1 MKLTCWGAARQ
12 VTGSKH
18 LLDLPGGTR
27 VLVDCGLDYE
37 KRSEFEA
44 RNTTFPFQP
53 ESVDLLILTH
63 AHIDHSGNIPNLI
76 KQGFRGTIICT
87 EPTLQLSD
95 YLLRDSLNI
104 QRMEAM
110 GRDKKKHKGRNQ
122 KKKGKKFSDNSGA
135 VLYSKRHI
143 ADMLDMSKTVPMG
156 QLYRFNDELSIEFV
170 NAGHILGAA
179 SAILHIQHKGE
190 TRKVGFTGDLGN
202 YGSKLVPDPTPMKG
216 LNYLI
221 SESTYGGR
229 NHVADTDDACSELL
243 RYVNQTCV
251 EKGGKLVIPAF
262 SVGRTQAIIFAFHQ
276 LYREGKLPKVKI
288 FTDSPLA
295 IRSTAVY
302 QHSLEY
308 LNDEA
313 HAFQKQYGSLF
324 DFPLLHVIEDEKES
338 DLLSLYPEPCVII
351 SAAGMV
357 EGGRIQ
363 MHIRN
368 NIGNMD
374 NTILI
379 AGFCAEGTLGH
390 RLLQGQDFV
399 EINFK
404 KHPVRADI
412 YRTDAFSAHPD
423 HTGLLKYL
431 RSSVNGVTKGVFL
444 VHGDSDQMD
453 KLAADIDFASVV
465 IPEKGRTYELDL

>member
-1 MKLTCWGAARQ
+1 MKLTCWGAAQQ

-18 LLDLPGGTR
+18 ILDLPGGTR

-37 KRSEFEA
+37 KKNEFEA
-44 RNTTFPFQP
+44 RNASFPFDAG
-53 ESVDLLILTH
+53 SIDLLILTH
-63 AHIDHSGNIPNLI
+63 AHIDHSGNVPNLI
-76 KQGFRGTIICT
+76 KQGFKGTILCT
-87 EPTLQLSD
+87 DPTLELSD
-95 YLLRDSLNI
+95 YLLQDSLNI

-110 GRDKKKHKGRNQ
+110 GRDKFRHKGKNQ
-122 KKKGKKFSDNSGA
+122 KKKGKKYQDPGA
-135 VLYSKRHI
+135 AILYNRRHI
-143 ADMLDMSKTVPMG
+143 AEMMNLSRTVVPG
-156 QLYRFNDELSIEFV
+156 QPYKFNDELTVEFV
-170 NAGHILGAA
+170 PAGHILGAA
-179 SAILHIQHKGE
+179 SAILHIRNNGK
-190 TRKVGFTGDLGN
+190 TYKVGFTGDLGN
-202 YGSKLVPDPTPMKG
+202 YGSKLVPDPTPMKE

-229 NHVADTDDACSELL
+229 NHIADTEDACGELL
-243 RYVNQTCV
+243 RYVKETCI

-276 LYREGKLPKVKI
+276 LYREGKLPAIKI

-295 IRSTAVY
+295 IRSTSVY
-302 QHSLEY
+302 QHNIEY
-308 LNDEA
+308 LNEEA
-313 HAFQKQYGSLF
+313 HAFQKQHGSLF

-338 DLLSLYPEPCVII
+338 ELLSLIPEPCVII

-423 HTGLLKYL
+423 HDGLLRYL
-431 RSSVNGVTKGVFL
+431 RQSVNGVTKGIFL
-444 VHGDSDQMD
+444 VHGDADQMQ
-453 KLAADIDFASVV
+453 KLAADINFAPVI
-465 IPEKGRTYELDL
+465 IPEKGRIYELDL

>member
-1 MKLTCWGAARQ
+1 M
-12 VTGSKH
+12 TGSKH

-37 KRSEFEA
+37 KKQEFDL
-44 RNTTFPFQP
+44 RNLSFPFDP
-53 ESVDLLILTH
+53 KSVDVLILTH

-76 KQGFRGTIICT
+76 RQGFSGKILCT
-87 EPTLQLSD
+87 EPTLELSD

-104 QRMEAM
+104 QKMEAA
-110 GRDKKKHKGRNQ
+110 Q
-122 KKKGKKFSDNSGA
+122 KEKQLKGKKKKKNGKNFSGA
-135 VLYSKRHI
+135 GGTVLYSRRNIEQMMEMATTLPLQRIFK
-143 ADMLDMSKTVPMG
+143 V
-156 QLYRFNDELSIEFV
+156 NDELGVEFIG
-170 NAGHILGAA
+170 AGHILGAA
-179 SAILHIQHKGE
+179 SAVLHISKDGE
-190 TRKVGFTGDLGN
+190 THKVGFTGDLGN
-202 YGSKLVPDPTPMKG
+202 YGSKLVPDPEPMKG
-216 LNYLI
+216 LSYLV

-229 NHVADTDDACSELL
+229 NHVADTNDACSELL
-243 RYVNQTCV
+243 KHVTETCV
-251 EKGGKLVIPAF
+251 NKGGKLVIPAF

-276 LYREGKLPKVKI
+276 LYRDGRLPKIKI

-295 IRSTAVY
+295 IRSTQVY
-302 QHSLEY
+302 QHNIEY
-308 LNDEA
+308 LNKEA
-313 HAFQKQYGSLF
+313 HDFQKKHGSLF
-324 DFPLLHVIEDEKES
+324 DFPLLHVIEDSRES

-368 NIGNMD
+368 NIGHTD

-404 KHPVRADI
+404 KQPVRADVF
-412 YRTDAFSAHPD
+412 RTDAFSAHPD
-423 HTGLLKYL
+423 HEGLLKYL
-431 RSSVNGVTKGVFL
+431 KASVNGVTKGIFL
-444 VHGDSDQMD
+444 VHGDADQMEM
-453 KLAADIDFASVV
+453 LASDIDFTGVTL
-465 IPEKGRTYELDL
+465 PEKGRTYNLVL